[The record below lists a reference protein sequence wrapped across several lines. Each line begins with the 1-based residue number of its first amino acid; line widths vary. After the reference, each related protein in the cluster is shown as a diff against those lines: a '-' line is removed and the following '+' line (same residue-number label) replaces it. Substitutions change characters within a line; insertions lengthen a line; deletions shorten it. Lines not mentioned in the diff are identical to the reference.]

1 MRNQR
6 PEWMPSSE
14 SIVEAHPIPENLY
27 GADVSTYC
35 GCGDCLHYQTG
46 LRAKLHELESLI
58 VGHEGSHIV
67 DRAKARI
74 EEIRKEL
81 GEWAW

>member
-1 MRNQR
+1 MSER

-14 SIVEAHPIPENLY
+14 TVVEAHPIPESLY

-46 LRAKLHELESLI
+46 LRARLDVLEYLI
-58 VGHEGSHIV
+58 EGQTGHMV
-67 DRAKARI
+67 DRAKKMI
-74 EEIRKEL
+74 EELRKEL
-81 GEWAW
+81 EG